1 MRFVGAA
8 VQQFGQE
15 EIQTLEKDGKIAVEI
30 NGNFVDL
37 NIEEVE
43 ITSQDIEGWLVT
55 NQGGLTVALDVHITE
70 ALRKEGIAREL
81 INRIQNIRKETG
93 LEVTDTIHLSLEEDT
108 ALKEAVLE
116 NESYIKSETLT
127 NTLEFSAALEEGVVV
142 EFDAIKTKLLICK
155 S

>member
-1 MRFVGAA
+1 
-8 VQQFGQE
+8 
-15 EIQTLEKDGKIAVEI
+15 
-30 NGNFVDL
+30 
-37 NIEEVE
+37 
-43 ITSQDIEGWLVT
+43 
-55 NQGGLTVALDVHITE
+55 
-70 ALRKEGIAREL
+70 
-81 INRIQNIRKETG
+81 
-93 LEVTDTIHLSLEEDT
+93 LEVTDTIHLSLEEDA